1 MQTAAK
7 CDSTLLRLHL
17 HITHQRIIVGGNNHV
32 HILNGI
38 AETRIHVLC
47 FHLQLQNAAVHLV
60 HKQAGPHTLL
70 KSLAQDRLSLD
81 SAALNA
87 INHHHCA
94 IGDSKSCSHFRGEVH
109 VTWGVNQV
117 DQVRNSSLTILLIM
131 LEVQRHAGAFDGH
144 ATLLFIRPGVGEAR
158 ISRRLGADDASLA
171 DQGICQGGFA
181 VIHMCDDTHGA
192 DIIRLV
198 HDLSHLVHR
207 EVRHGRMK
215 AVAKLFGTTRLQSMT
230 GTA

>member
-38 AETRIHVLC
+38 AETRVHVLC

-70 KSLAQDRLSLD
+70 KSLPQHGLGLD

-87 INHHHCA
+87 INDHHRT
-94 IGDSKSCSHFRGEVH
+94 IGDSKSCSHFRGEVD
-109 VTWGVNQV
+109 VTWRVNQV
-117 DQVRNSSLTILLIM
+117 DQVRNSSLAILFIM
-131 LEVQRHAGAFDGH
+131 LEVERDAGALDGH
-144 ATLLFIRPGVGEAR
+144 AAFLFIRPGVGEAR
-158 ISRRLGADDASLA
+158 ISRRLGTDDAGLA
-171 DQGICQGGFA
+171 NQGVRQGGFA
-181 VIHMCDDTHGA
+181 VIHVRDDTHGA

-198 HDLSHLVHR
+198 HDLSHLVHCK
-207 EVRHGRMK
+207 VRHGASSFSR
-215 AVAKLFGTTRLQSMT
+215 
-230 GTA
+230 